1 MALPTKADLLLMGV
15 SHLGKPFV
23 DVEAKALNTVRL
35 DVSHLGRPFVGA
47 AGGVVATNYTLVC
60 AAGSYSYT
68 GVAAT
73 LTYVSGAPPV
83 NYTLT
88 CDAGSYTYTGVA
100 ATLTYVSGVA
110 ASRLKYWDGAA
121 WQTKT
126 LKYWDGGTWATKT
139 LKYWDGG
146 AWLS

>member
-1 MALPTKADLLLMGV
+1 MLGHESISESPLSTLP
-15 SHLGKPFV
+15 
-23 DVEAKALNTVRL
+23 
-35 DVSHLGRPFVGA
+35 GA
-47 AGGVVATNYTLVC
+47 ASGAVNYTLSC
-60 AAGSYSYT
+60 AAGAYSYT

-73 LTYVSGAPPV
+73 LTYVSGATPV

-88 CDAGSYTYTGVA
+88 CDAGSYNYTGVA

-146 AWLS
+146 AWLP

>member
-1 MALPTKADLLLMGV
+1 MLGHESISESPLSTLP
-15 SHLGKPFV
+15 
-23 DVEAKALNTVRL
+23 
-35 DVSHLGRPFVGA
+35 GA
-47 AGGVVATNYTLVC
+47 ASSAVNYTLSC
-60 AAGSYSYT
+60 AAGAYTYT

-73 LTYVSGAPPV
+73 LTVKRNYVLICAAGA
-83 NYTLT
+83 Y
-88 CDAGSYTYTGVA
+88 SYTGVA